1 MRLLVS
7 SSPWPLAWSL
17 PRMVGELLDYGAELV
32 FAGVEGKNPVPK
44 AVRGRP
50 GVSVVHLPTARD
62 PEQEQAVKL
71 LRALSGLTRFYDPEL
86 ADADW
91 SRLRASNRSLHFA
104 GHPNQDE
111 RAPRLA
117 ALEVPPDVRGR
128 VAEAVSAVESRVPPP
143 DGLVEAIAALE
154 VDAALIVSRCSF
166 GAAERDLVKAARELD
181 LRTLMLV
188 WSWDNLSSKAAL
200 HEHPDHLLVWNEI
213 QVDEAERL
221 HGLPRERVH
230 ALGAPSFDDFFD
242 AMATVDRPPR
252 KGKTVLYLG
261 SSSNISTHEPDIFAT
276 WLTAVRNA
284 EDPAVRDAEVVVRPY
299 PGGGAWKLWQPEPG
313 QAGVAVSRG
322 HRWKRD
328 GLATTLA
335 GVDAVVA
342 LNTSGELEAAIAGVP
357 VVTFRAGPDAP
368 GQEGSIHFEY
378 LLERNGGFVV
388 DSRDLD
394 EHVANLRRA
403 LHGEHDLV
411 GQRAFVER
419 FVRPLGIE
427 RAVSP
432 ILAARILELAA

>member
-17 PRMVGELLDYGAELV
+17 PRMAGELLDHGAELV

-50 GVSVVHLPTARD
+50 GVSVVHLPAARD
-62 PEQEQAVKL
+62 PDQEQAVKL
-71 LRALSGLTRFYDPEL
+71 LRALSALARFYDPEL

-91 SRLRASNRSLHFA
+91 SRVRAANRSLHFA
-104 GHPNQDE
+104 GHPNQYE
-111 RAPRLA
+111 RAPMLA

-143 DGLVEAIAALE
+143 DGLVEAIAALK
-154 VDAALIVSRCSF
+154 VDAALIVSRCSL
-166 GAAERDLVKAARELD
+166 GAAERDLLKATRELD
-181 LRTLMLV
+181 LRALMLV
-188 WSWDNLSSKAAL
+188 WSWDNLSSKAVL
-200 HEHPDHLLVWNEI
+200 HEHPDHLLVWNAI

-221 HGLPRERVH
+221 HGFPRERVH
-230 ALGAPSFDDFFD
+230 ALGAPGFDDFFD
-242 AMATVDRPPR
+242 AMAAVERPPR
-252 KGKTVLYLG
+252 NGKTILYLG
-261 SSSNISTHEPDIFAT
+261 SSTNISTHEPDIFAA
-276 WLTAVRNA
+276 WLAAVRNA
-284 EDPAVRDAEVVVRPY
+284 EDPAVRDAHVVVRPY
-299 PGGGAWKLWQPEPG
+299 PGSGAWKHWQPEPG

-388 DSRDLD
+388 DSHDLD
-394 EHVANLRRA
+394 EHVDNLRRA